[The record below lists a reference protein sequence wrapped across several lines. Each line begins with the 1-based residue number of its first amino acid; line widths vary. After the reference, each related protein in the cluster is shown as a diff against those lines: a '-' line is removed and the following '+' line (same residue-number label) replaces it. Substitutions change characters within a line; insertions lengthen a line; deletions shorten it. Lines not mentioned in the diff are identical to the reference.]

1 MTRYAIILSSEE
13 YKDYSD
19 TVYCHADAMTFQ
31 ETLIGYL
38 DFDISNIC
46 METLYENNSEFSS
59 YCILNKIQ
67 QFVDKMNN
75 NDSILFFYAGHG
87 IVHENEAYLIL
98 PDTDSTDISST
109 AIKVEEID
117 KILSSKTINSIII
130 LDACHSGISAA
141 RGKSFVDC
149 ITESMSCVFS
159 ACKRN
164 QCSYSLEELEQGIF
178 TYSLCNQLRKC
189 EPMTDVY
196 IEQIKI
202 PVCDEVKG
210 IAEKNGFEQIPT
222 LIMKSIGNIPMAKRN
237 NNLIEE
243 EKLLIQNNK
252 QELVEFKD
260 VMEIISPDKITNS
273 PNGVTLPKKVNMP
286 DLFGLIQNVKK
297 TEIFKIQKYYCDD
310 DFETSAEKVW
320 TRAILV
326 LKNRILALG
335 QEFVADM
342 LGIND
347 YSFIADLPPYNCIVL
362 AYELGFINDLGKMQ
376 LLISNDYINY
386 YLKPNAEEE
395 LPQDEANII
404 IKACIKYILGFEND
418 NFGLEFNDF
427 RNRLRMSPIAE
438 IVDVDM
444 FDTCPYFFLKTTI
457 RTLTNLIKDVEGVE
471 FENVVNNM
479 MVIVPKIWNK
489 LSSDEKYYLGTIYV
503 MHKSENHKEITKA
516 LYAVLMQVQGFDYVP
531 ENARSSA
538 FVSSAKQLIS
548 VHFGMNN
555 FYNEPVAID
564 NLRRL
569 GTKFPQPALNTCVKA
584 VLLVKLGNTYGVSW
598 DAQDT
603 ADKLLDQLTVADWKK
618 YLMTGLPQDDDI
630 LDYLTGQY
638 KVSSMILRWK
648 EVVKKY
654 KLDEIDVSNKKV
666 KMLLEIK

>member
-1 MTRYAIILSSEE
+1 MS
-13 YKDYSD
+13 
-19 TVYCHADAMTFQ
+19 
-31 ETLIGYL
+31 
-38 DFDISNIC
+38 
-46 METLYENNSEFSS
+46 FSKP
-59 YCILNKIQ
+59 KI
-67 QFVDKMNN
+67 
-75 NDSILFFYAGHG
+75 
-87 IVHENEAYLIL
+87 YLIH
-98 PDTDSTDISST
+98 
-109 AIKVEEID
+109 AF
-117 KILSSKTINSIII
+117 III

-178 TYSLCNQLRKC
+178 TYSLCNQLRKF

-202 PVCDEVKG
+202 PVCDEVKE

-243 EKLLIQNNK
+243 ENLLIQNNK

-404 IKACIKYILGFEND
+404 ILFIVLEERILSISSTLIAVED
-418 NFGLEFNDF
+418 
-427 RNRLRMSPIAE
+427 MS
-438 IVDVDM
+438 VLSVSGN
-444 FDTCPYFFLKTTI
+444 I
-457 RTLTNLIKDVEGVE
+457 R
-471 FENVVNNM
+471 
-479 MVIVPKIWNK
+479 
-489 LSSDEKYYLGTIYV
+489 
-503 MHKSENHKEITKA
+503 
-516 LYAVLMQVQGFDYVP
+516 YASFSCTMP
-531 ENARSSA
+531 
-538 FVSSAKQLIS
+538 
-548 VHFGMNN
+548 
-555 FYNEPVAID
+555 
-564 NLRRL
+564 
-569 GTKFPQPALNTCVKA
+569 
-584 VLLVKLGNTYGVSW
+584 
-598 DAQDT
+598 
-603 ADKLLDQLTVADWKK
+603 
-618 YLMTGLPQDDDI
+618 
-630 LDYLTGQY
+630 
-638 KVSSMILRWK
+638 
-648 EVVKKY
+648 
-654 KLDEIDVSNKKV
+654 
-666 KMLLEIK
+666 